1 MLFSLILYLIGLMGF
16 IVNRKNIV
24 LMLLCLELML
34 LAVALLLL
42 LSSYT
47 YSDILAQGFGIYV
60 IAVAAAESAIG
71 LAIIVA
77 FYRLRG
83 SIAISNPKR

>member
-1 MLFSLILYLIGLMGF
+1 MFFSLILYLIGLMGF
-16 IVNRKNIV
+16 IVNRKNLV

-42 LSSYT
+42 LSSFT

-83 SIAISNPKR
+83 SIAIGNPKR

>member
-1 MLFSLILYLIGLMGF
+1 MFFSLILYLIGLMGF
-16 IVNRKNIV
+16 IVNRKNLV

-47 YSDILAQGFGIYV
+47 FSDIL
-60 IAVAAAESAIG
+60 VAYGHFDRHRKVEH
-71 LAIIVA
+71 
-77 FYRLRG
+77 LR
-83 SIAISNPKR
+83 

>member
-1 MLFSLILYLIGLMGF
+1 
-16 IVNRKNIV
+16 
-24 LMLLCLELML
+24 LLCLELML

-42 LSSYT
+42 LSSYSF
-47 YSDILAQGFGIYV
+47 SDILAQAFGIYV

-83 SIAISNPKR
+83 SIAMTQPSKVVQYATNKIPLGVIAIYSR

>member
-1 MLFSLILYLIGLMGF
+1 MFFSLILYLIGMMGF
-16 IVNRKNIV
+16 IVNRKNLV

-47 YSDILAQGFGIYV
+47 FSDILADRKSV
-60 IAVAAAESAIG
+60 V
-71 LAIIVA
+71 
-77 FYRLRG
+77 
-83 SIAISNPKR
+83 

>member
-1 MLFSLILYLIGLMGF
+1 MGF
-16 IVNRKNIV
+16 IVNRKNLV

-42 LSSYT
+42 LSSFT

-77 FYRLRG
+77 F
-83 SIAISNPKR
+83 